1 MDIDFLNHIYLNP
14 FDGTLTAYYAWNI
27 QYKLVFDDVISLLK
41 EHLPELCERYEA
53 AKCNELLPILSRSDG
68 KGKRNKKKMVVAKV
82 PQLVLETD
90 MYNPSRIMK
99 SIQYIFENNVIRIW
113 NEDLLSADFSNDNLA
128 LGMKPE
134 PKKIDKK

>member
-1 MDIDFLNHIYLNP
+1 
-14 FDGTLTAYYAWNI
+14 
-27 QYKLVFDDVISLLK
+27 
-41 EHLPELCERYEA
+41 
-53 AKCNELLPILSRSDG
+53 
-68 KGKRNKKKMVVAKV
+68 MVVAKV

-128 LGMKPE
+128 LGMEPE